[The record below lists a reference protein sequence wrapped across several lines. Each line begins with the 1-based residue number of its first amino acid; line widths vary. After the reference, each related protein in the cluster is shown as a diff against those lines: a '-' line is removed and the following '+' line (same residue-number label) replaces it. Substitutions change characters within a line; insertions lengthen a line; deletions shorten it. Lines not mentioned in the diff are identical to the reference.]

1 MRGRIAASIV
11 LTAAVVLGATGCTLI
26 SPQTTTEH
34 YDASDGVSGSVGNI
48 DVRNAILISDNGTSA
63 NLLVTLVNQD
73 TKSHRVKI
81 QSTTGGDS
89 TNEFVTVE
97 PGATRVVGT
106 SDDEAVVFSNIDA
119 KPGTLHKVYFQ
130 YGSETGLQLLVPVLT
145 NGLPAYS
152 TLTPTPV
159 ATP

>member
-11 LTAAVVLGATGCTLI
+11 LAAAIVLGTAGCNLLAPQATAKYYNGGAGAGGT
-26 SPQTTTEH
+26 
-34 YDASDGVSGSVGNI
+34 VGDI
-48 DVRNAILISDNGTSA
+48 DVRNAILVSDDGASA

-73 TKSHRVKI
+73 TKSHRVQI

-89 TNEFVTVE
+89 TNAFVTVE

-106 SDDEAVVFSNIDA
+106 TDDEAVVFNNIDA
-119 KPGTLHKVYFQ
+119 KPGSLHKVFFQ
-130 YGSETGLQLLVPVLT
+130 YGTGTGLQLLVPVLT
-145 NGLPAYS
+145 SALPTYS